1 MNRNQNQRE
10 GDTEEDHGQDEG
22 NRQLGRALHAHGEPV
37 QAVPGGLIGG
47 PVQAAPL
54 VHVGNFKER
63 DPPIFRGLPHEDV
76 MEWSH
81 QFQRVSAFN
90 QWGPAQQYR
99 HIEFSLEGVAEKWL
113 SGLNPRPE
121 TIDELMGALQAA
133 F

>member
-1 MNRNQNQRE
+1 MTDNAEE
-10 GDTEEDHGQDEG
+10 GQHGQDAED
-22 NRQLGRALHAHGEPV
+22 RRLVRRALHGGLNVEPIQVGGPNAEPV
-37 QAVPGGLIGG
+37 QAV
-47 PVQAAPL
+47 PL

-90 QWGPAQQYR
+90 EWGPAQQYR
-99 HIEFSLEGVAEKWL
+99 HIEFSLEGVAAKWL

-121 TIDELMGALQAA
+121 TIDGLMGAPQAA
-133 F
+133 FRHHN